1 MGRYKKWN
9 SKTMR
14 MEWVDDNTDSEGNA
28 TNYIRNSK
36 GEVSVAQTP
45 FTKSYKKYDSST
57 GRMVWV
63 DDNGNFESN
72 QSEYTAYANKLKKQQ
87 EELQKQQKPP

>member
-1 MGRYKKWN
+1 
-9 SKTMR
+9 MR
-14 MEWVDDNTDSEGNA
+14 MEWVDDNTDSEGNT

-36 GEVSVAQTP
+36 GEVSVAQAP

-63 DDNGNFESN
+63 DDNGNLESN

-87 EELQKQQKPP
+87 EELQKQQKQQKQQDMLDLRH

>member
-14 MEWVDDNTDSEGNA
+14 MEWVDDNTDSEGNTA
-28 TNYIRNSK
+28 NYIRNSK

-45 FTKSYKKYDSST
+45 FTKSYNKTNGTQRDS
-57 GRMVWV
+57 
-63 DDNGNFESN
+63 NFLRS
-72 QSEYTAYANKLKKQQ
+72 K
-87 EELQKQQKPP
+87 